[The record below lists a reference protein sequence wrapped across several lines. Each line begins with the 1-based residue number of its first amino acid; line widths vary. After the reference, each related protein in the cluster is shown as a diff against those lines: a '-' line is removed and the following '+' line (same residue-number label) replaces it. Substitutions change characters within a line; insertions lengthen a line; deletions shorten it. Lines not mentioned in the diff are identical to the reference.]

1 MSVFITGY
9 IGIFKKETGDMKDSF
24 RLLPAGISLFAGLVV
39 SIVMLVTKTNSLRAL
54 ILVFAFLLGFYIIGL
69 IFRAVLIK
77 FETKPEEPEEKEEQ
91 TEDISTENEEK

>member
-1 MSVFITGY
+1 MSVFITGHM
-9 IGIFKKETGDMKDSF
+9 GVFKKETGDMKDSF

-77 FETKPEEPEEKEEQ
+77 FETKPEEPEEKEKQ

>member
-1 MSVFITGY
+1 
-9 IGIFKKETGDMKDSF
+9 MKDSF

-39 SIVMLVTKTNSLRAL
+39 SIVMLVTRTNSLRAL
-54 ILVFAFLLGFYIIGL
+54 ILVFVFLLGFYIIGL

-77 FETKPEEPEEKEEQ
+77 LETKPEEPEENKEQ

>member
-1 MSVFITGY
+1 
-9 IGIFKKETGDMKDSF
+9 MKDSF

-77 FETKPEEPEEKEEQ
+77 FETKPEEPEEEEQ